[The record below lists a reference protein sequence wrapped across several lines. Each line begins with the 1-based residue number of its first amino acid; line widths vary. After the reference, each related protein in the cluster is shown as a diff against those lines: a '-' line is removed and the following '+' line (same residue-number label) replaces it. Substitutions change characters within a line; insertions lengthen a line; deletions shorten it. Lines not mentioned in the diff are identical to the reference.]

1 MNDSDERIKER
12 VKEHYAAQTLPDD
25 VLEQWVAD
33 AQAADQALLGPTI
46 WQRITHHKG
55 LGIAAAACV
64 FMAVIAVVHNVGVHA
79 ERTERALKEVAM
91 NHFTRLELEF
101 KDSSI
106 DSIDEQMVLL
116 PFDMTLPLE
125 IVKHYTVQGARYCSL
140 SGQLAAHIK
149 LTNPATDKTVSVFMT
164 RAADE
169 LDAIDDSAKS
179 VDGVDVKIWRESGL
193 LYAMVGAQETTESV
207 Q

>member
-1 MNDSDERIKER
+1 MNDSDERI
-12 VKEHYAAQTLPDD
+12 KEHYAAQTLPDD
-25 VLEQWVAD
+25 LLDQWVAD
-33 AQAADQALLGPTI
+33 ARAAERVLSGPAV
-46 WQRITHHKG
+46 WQRIASHRS
-55 LGIAAAACV
+55 LGIAVAACV

-116 PFDMTLPLE
+116 PFDMTLPSD
-125 IVKHYTVQGARYCSL
+125 IVKQYTVQGARYCSL

-193 LYAMVGAQETTESV
+193 LYAMVGSLETTDSV